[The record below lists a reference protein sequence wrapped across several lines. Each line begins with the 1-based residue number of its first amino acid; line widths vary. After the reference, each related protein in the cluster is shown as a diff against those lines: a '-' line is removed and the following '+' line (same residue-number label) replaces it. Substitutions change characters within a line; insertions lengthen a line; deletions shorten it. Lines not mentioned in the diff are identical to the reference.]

1 MKTLQI
7 TFWLLLLSFS
17 LHAQQRQQR
26 EITTFD
32 RVIFEGR
39 GELILSPA
47 DRPGLEVEAKDG
59 VDLRQ
64 LKTYVEDRT
73 LHIEYNRDEDD
84 ILDLYPKMTVYVS
97 FTELEE
103 LHCYGVIDAR
113 TTQPIINDNFYYK
126 AEGVGNSRLQ
136 LEADRLTVEIAGTA
150 DLYLSGKVYREVILL
165 EGTGTLDAFDLEAE
179 EVAAELNGLGSVYVH
194 ANQSLFVDANGFAAQ
209 VKYKGNPAKKEIR
222 KSGWVNIKQ
231 VVSND

>member
-47 DRPGLEVEAKDG
+47 ERPGLEVEAKDG

-73 LHIEYNRDEDD
+73 LHIEYNRDQDD